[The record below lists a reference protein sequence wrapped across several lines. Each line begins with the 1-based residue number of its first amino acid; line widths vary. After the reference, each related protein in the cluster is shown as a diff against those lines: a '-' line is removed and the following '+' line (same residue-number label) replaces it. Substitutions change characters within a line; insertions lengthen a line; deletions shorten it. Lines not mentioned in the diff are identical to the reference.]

1 MNVRTVGLLATSVAV
16 LVLLGSMVT
25 GLVGS
30 SSDSLPSLAASGAV
44 PDVAGDRIISVE
56 VLNGAGVPGLAR
68 EVTDRL
74 RDRGFDVKY
83 YGNSPDGPRDSTVVL
98 IRRNPPVGDEVAA
111 ALPRARVETAL
122 DTTLYLDAT
131 IILGSDWPTAEE

>member
-1 MNVRTVGLLATSVAV
+1 MNVRTAGLLATSLAV

-30 SSDSLPSLAASGAV
+30 SSESLTPLAASSAV
-44 PDVAGDRIISVE
+44 ADDVGDRVISVE

-68 EVTDRL
+68 EVTDHL
-74 RDRGFDVKY
+74 RGRGFDVKY

-98 IRRNPPVGDEVAA
+98 IRRSPAMGEEIAA
-111 ALPRARVETAL
+111 ALPRATIETAL

-131 IILGSDWPTAEE
+131 IILGSDWPTAAE